1 MSEPKT
7 LLKYP
12 EPKSQLSFP
21 LFKTEGE
28 PPKNAVEKFLSLF
41 ADVRAGEGVSALLM
55 ALNVFLLLTGYYL
68 LKTAR
73 EPLILTEAGAKN
85 EAYLSGAQ
93 AILLL
98 GVIPFYGWIGSRV
111 NRLSLVAGA
120 NLFFA
125 LNLLIFA
132 AVGSAGIHVGVA
144 FYVWVGIFNVF
155 VISQF
160 WQFANDIYTEG
171 QGRRLFP
178 MIGVGSALG
187 AVAGAW
193 LAARLSSH
201 FHSPYEL
208 MLLCAIAL
216 LVSIGIVVAV
226 NRREIRRE
234 DAESAREAELPLGR
248 EGGFELLARDRY
260 LFWIAMLA
268 ILLNVVNSCGE
279 YVIRQLLQDE
289 SILRYGHAAASL
301 ALRQRYI
308 ATFMGDYLTWYNAA
322 ALVMQL
328 LVVSRLMRYAGVR
341 ACLFVLPG
349 ISLAGY
355 SAIAIAPLLN
365 LVRAV
370 KVAENSVD
378 YSLQNTITQALFLPT
393 SREAKYKAKAAVDT
407 FCKRFGDVLTAGV
420 VRTGAGL
427 RAICVFSAVLTLAW
441 LWAATRI
448 AKEHRKRTV

>member
-12 EPKSQLSFP
+12 EPKSIVTFP
-21 LFKTEGE
+21 AFKTDGGA
-28 PPKNAVEKFLSLF
+28 PRNIVEKFLSLF

-68 LKTAR
+68 LKVAR
-73 EPLILTEAGAKN
+73 EALILTEAGARN
-85 EAYLSGAQ
+85 EAYLAAAQ
-93 AILLL
+93 AILLM

-111 NRLSLVAGA
+111 DRLHLLAGA

-125 LNLLIFA
+125 LNLVVFA
-132 AVGSAGIHVGVA
+132 AVGNSGVHVSVP

-187 AVAGAW
+187 AVAGAA
-193 LAARLSSH
+193 LAGVLSRR
-201 FHSPYEL
+201 FHSAYEL

-216 LVSIGIVVAV
+216 LISIAIVFVV
-226 NRREIRRE
+226 NRREIGRE
-234 DAESAREAELPLGR
+234 DAETAREAEQSLGR

-260 LFWIAMLA
+260 LTWIAILA

-279 YVIRQLLQDE
+279 YVIKQMAQNE
-289 SILRYGHAAASL
+289 AILRYGAAASH
-301 ALRQRYI
+301 AVGQRFYGS
-308 ATFMGDYLTWYNAA
+308 FMADYLTWYNAA
-322 ALVMQL
+322 GLVMQL
-328 LVVSRLMRYAGVR
+328 LLVSRLMRYAGVR
-341 ACLFVLPG
+341 ACLFVLPC

-355 SAIAIAPLLN
+355 SALALAPLLS
-365 LVRAV
+365 LVRVV
-370 KVAENSVD
+370 KVAENAVD
-378 YSLQNTITQALFLPT
+378 YSLQNTINQALFLPT

-407 FCKRFGDVLTAGV
+407 FCKRFGDVITAVV
-420 VRTGAGL
+420 VRTGAGIQS
-427 RAICVFSAVLTLAW
+427 ICAFSAVLALAW
-441 LWAATRI
+441 LWSATRI
-448 AKEHRKRTV
+448 AKQHRKRTV